1 MAAVAR
7 PFRPKDVS
15 KQAMIQGLALSP
27 SGETVIYVRRVVE
40 KGKYRSRLWRVPFG
54 GGRAEPLTFSDA
66 NDGAPRFSP
75 DGKSLLF
82 VSDRKDEKP
91 QLWTMPVDGGEPR
104 LLLETPD
111 GVGGAEWSPDGSMI
125 LFLAGSGEQRF
136 LVGKKDDPTARRI
149 PDYVWREDG
158 VGVRDQN
165 TSVWVVAARGRAK
178 PVRLTRAAINVQSA
192 FWSPDGARIGFLS
205 DTRPDLAT
213 FEIPQAW
220 YVGLRGGKERR
231 LADLPG
237 GVWGGVWG
245 PGGFIGVGITK
256 ADPMGW
262 ERSVLHVLDDRGE
275 LRAIDDDLDEETV
288 AGVTYGDLVDFSTA
302 FASQAGWRDERT
314 AVALTAHRGRIH
326 VYRFDLDG
334 SIEPLTEGDVVCSS
348 LATRSGRVAV
358 VANVDANAGEVYA
371 VEEGRTLRRLT
382 TNGSRWFGPFRRA
395 PERLAV
401 RHPDGHEVEAWLLH
415 ARGKKKAPLVLVI
428 HGGPYAA
435 HSPTPWM
442 EMLAL
447 ADAGTHVVWTNP
459 RGSVSYGEE
468 FARAIAGEWGD
479 ADASDQLLVI
489 DRLIRR
495 GLTDRRSIG
504 VLGLSYGGF
513 MVHWLLG
520 HFPGRFAAAV
530 SENPVTDLI
539 SEFGNS
545 DFGTDIGKSATGKAL
560 PSDSF
565 AAWLDR
571 SPYTKIHL
579 NEAPLLLLQA
589 EGDLRC
595 PPVNSEIPFAILKTL
610 GREVEMVR
618 YPGEPHGMF
627 IMGRPDRRIDR
638 LERIVAWFRKHLH

>member
-1 MAAVAR
+1 MAPSAR
-7 PFRPKDVS
+7 PFRPQDVS
-15 KQAMIQGLALSP
+15 KQAMIQGVALSP
-27 SGETVIYVRRVVE
+27 DGETVVYTRRVVE

-54 GGRAEPLTFSDA
+54 GGRAEQLTFSDA
-66 NDGAPRFSP
+66 SDGAPRFSP
-75 DGKSLLF
+75 DGKTLLF
-82 VSDRKDEKP
+82 VSDRTGEKP
-91 QLWTMPVDGGEPR
+91 QLWTMSVEGGEPR
-104 LLLETPD
+104 MLLETPE
-111 GVGGAEWSPDGSMI
+111 GAGGGEWSPDGSKV

-149 PDYVWREDG
+149 RDYVWREDG
-158 VGVRDQN
+158 AGVRDQN
-165 TSVWVVAARGRAK
+165 TSAWIVAARGRSK
-178 PVRLTRAAINVQSA
+178 PVRLTRPAINVQSA
-192 FWSPDGARIGFLS
+192 FWSPDGARVGLIA
-205 DTRPDLAT
+205 DTRPNLVA

-220 YVGLRGGKERR
+220 QVGLGGGKERP
-231 LADLPG
+231 LAELPG

-245 PGGFIGVGITK
+245 PTGFVAVGITRS
-256 ADPMGW
+256 DPMGW
-262 ERSVLHVLDDRGE
+262 ERFVLHVLEGRGE
-275 LRAIDDDLDEETV
+275 LRALD
-288 AGVTYGDLVDFSTA
+288 AGLSEQTFQATTYGDLIDPSGA
-302 FASQAGWRDERT
+302 WASQTGWLDERT
-314 AVALTAHRGRIH
+314 VVAVASHRGRMH
-326 VYRFDLDG
+326 VYRCPLEG
-334 SIEPLTEGDVVCSS
+334 KIEPLTHGDVVCTAM
-348 LATRSGRVAV
+348 ATQAGRVAV
-358 VANVDANAGEVYA
+358 VANVDAGPAEVYA
-371 VEEGRTLRRLT
+371 VEEGRTMRRLT
-382 TNGSRWFGPFRRA
+382 TNGSRWYGPFRRA

-401 RHPDGHEVEAWLLH
+401 RHPDGHEVEAWLLP

-435 HSPTPWM
+435 HNPTPWM

-447 ADAGTHVVWTNP
+447 ADAGMHVVWTNP
-459 RGSVSYGEE
+459 RGSVGYGEDY
-468 FARAIAGEWGD
+468 ARAIDGEWGE
-479 ADASDQLLVI
+479 ADSSDQLLVV
-489 DRLIRR
+489 DRLVRR
-495 GLTDRRSIG
+495 GLTDRRSVG

-539 SEFGNS
+539 STFGNS

-589 EGDLRC
+589 DGDLRC

-618 YPGEPHGMF
+618 YPGEPHAMF
-627 IMGRPDRRIDR
+627 ITGRPDRRIDR
-638 LERIVAWFRKHLH
+638 LERIVAWFRKHLA

>member
-1 MAAVAR
+1 MAASAR

-27 SGETVIYVRRVVE
+27 GGETVVYVRRVVE

-54 GGRAEPLTFSDA
+54 GGRAEPLTFSA
-66 NDGAPRFSP
+66 ASDGAPRFSP

-111 GVGGAEWSPDGSMI
+111 GVGAAEWSPDGSMI

-158 VGVRDQN
+158 AGVRDQN
-165 TSVWVVAARGRAK
+165 TSVWVVAARGRGK
-178 PVRLTRAAINVQSA
+178 PVRLTRPAINVQSA
-192 FWSPDGARIGFLS
+192 FWSPDGTRVGFLS

-237 GVWGGVWG
+237 GVWGAVWG

-262 ERSVLHVLDDRGE
+262 ERSILHVLEDRGE
-275 LRAIDDDLDEETV
+275 LRAIDDGLDEETV
-288 AGVTYGDLVDFSTA
+288 AGVTYGDLIDVSTA

-314 AVALTAHRGRIH
+314 AVALTAHRGRIQ

-334 SIEPLTEGDVVCSS
+334 TIEPLTEGDVVCSS

-371 VEEGRTLRRLT
+371 VDEGRTLRRLT
-382 TNGSRWFGPFRRA
+382 TNGSRWFGPFRRV

-401 RHPDGHEVEAWLLH
+401 RHPDGHEVEAWLLQ
-415 ARGKKKAPLVLVI
+415 ARGKKKAPLALVI

-447 ADAGTHVVWTNP
+447 ADAGIHVVWTNP

-618 YPGEPHGMF
+618 YPGESHGMF
-627 IMGRPDRRIDR
+627 ITGRPDRRIDR
-638 LERIVAWFRKHLH
+638 LERIVAWFRKHLR